1 MERVESAFARTRT
14 NEHPVPRTKDRS
26 VMASP
31 RKTWREKLEADKG
44 LPKVTVVD
52 RDMLGVAAGTRLLIP
67 SGPMVEAAIRA
78 IPRGKVIPVAE
89 LRAGLARAAGA
100 AAACPLVTGIFCNL
114 AARAAEEE
122 AEAGASVA
130 TPWWRV
136 LAKPGKVNPK
146 FPGAPDLQ
154 IERLRAEGVELGCAR
169 PSRARRT
176 GISKNRKG
184 VAA

>member
-1 MERVESAFARTRT
+1 
-14 NEHPVPRTKDRS
+14 
-26 VMASP
+26 MASP

-78 IPRGKVIPVAE
+78 IPRGQAVPVSE
-89 LRAGLARAAGA
+89 LRAAMARAAGA
-100 AAACPLVTGIFCNL
+100 EAACPLVTGIFCNL
-114 AARAAEEE
+114 AARAAEEDK
-122 AEAGASVA
+122 AAGSTRV

-136 LAKPGKVNPK
+136 LAKPGKLNPK

-154 IERLRAEGVELGCAR
+154 RERLLAEGVELGGER
-169 PSRARRT
+169 RLRRRGTHISRKRRQE
-176 GISKNRKG
+176 GDP
-184 VAA
+184 A